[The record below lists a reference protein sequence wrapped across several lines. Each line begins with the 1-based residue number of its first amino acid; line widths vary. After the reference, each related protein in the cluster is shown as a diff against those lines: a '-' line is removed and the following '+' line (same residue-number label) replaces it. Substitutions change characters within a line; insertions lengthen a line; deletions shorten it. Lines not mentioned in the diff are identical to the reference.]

1 MIFGEK
7 LYKLRTE
14 RGMSQEMLARTM
26 KRVRERDEK
35 TANRLLRRD
44 ILMVCIVCFLPNLLR
59 PIPGSWEVFLAQMA
73 IVPPLQKT
81 WNELRQVYDIP
92 MPSPKQKKN

>member
-7 LYKLRTE
+7 LYQLRTE

-44 ILMVCIVCFLPNLLR
+44 ILMVCIVCFLPNALR
-59 PIPGSWEVFLAQMA
+59 WIPGNWEVFLAQMA
-73 IVPPLQKT
+73 MVPPLQKT
-81 WNELRQVYDIP
+81 WKELRLLYGLP
-92 MPSPKQKKN
+92 WKERNKKN